1 MGGKQGRGNNQKQ
14 GEMENPY
21 QTKIS
26 AACVRTV
33 FLDVWSLS
41 PIWKDCTNHDINIR
55 YVNKLASVFE
65 ASIKHVAEAQ

>member
-1 MGGKQGRGNNQKQ
+1 MAVIGGKQDGGNNQKQ

-33 FLDVWSLS
+33 FLDV
-41 PIWKDCTNHDINIR
+41 
-55 YVNKLASVFE
+55 
-65 ASIKHVAEAQ
+65 